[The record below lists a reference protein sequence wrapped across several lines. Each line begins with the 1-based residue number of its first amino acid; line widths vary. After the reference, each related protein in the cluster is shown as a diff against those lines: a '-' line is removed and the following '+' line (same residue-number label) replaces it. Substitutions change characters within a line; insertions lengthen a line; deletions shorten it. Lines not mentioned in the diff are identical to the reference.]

1 DDTKSQT
8 GYVFV
13 LNGGAV
19 DWKSAK
25 QSTTAMSSIEAEYIA
40 AVEASMKAVWMRI
53 FIDGLGDVIPSN
65 KRPMNMLCDNEPA
78 LA

>member
-1 DDTKSQT
+1 M
-8 GYVFV
+8 

-40 AVEASMKAVWMRI
+40 AAKAS
-53 FIDGLGDVIPSN
+53 
-65 KRPMNMLCDNEPA
+65 
-78 LA
+78 